1 MLSVLVVKIYF
12 FLLGFL
18 MTFLKRYGY
27 GSIGFNFLLAAYVLE
42 WALLIRG
49 WLSSN
54 IESSNGKFLINVE
67 RYIKNSLRL
76 VLRKFK
82 FFLKTKNLI
91 LSLLVADFCAAG
103 KLLKL
108 KINSF

>member
-1 MLSVLVVKIYF
+1 MLSVLVVNGVIF

-67 RYIKNSLRL
+67 RYIKKKHSTISVKNL
-76 VLRKFK
+76 KK
-82 FFLKTKNLI
+82 KNFLKTKN
-91 LSLLVADFCAAG
+91 
-103 KLLKL
+103 
-108 KINSF
+108 